1 MAFLR
6 TPKNAV
12 FIKTGSDTISKNYK
26 ISDKFNSE
34 KWMSGFSD
42 LSVYISLS
50 VSRRFFYL
58 FCGLSYLNLPM
69 FISLNKCWGVATW
82 R

>member
-26 ISDKFNSE
+26 ISDDKFNSE
-34 KWMSGFSD
+34 K
-42 LSVYISLS
+42 
-50 VSRRFFYL
+50 
-58 FCGLSYLNLPM
+58 
-69 FISLNKCWGVATW
+69 
-82 R
+82 

>member
-26 ISDKFNSE
+26 ISDDKFNSE

-50 VSRRFFYL
+50 VSRRIFYL
-58 FCGLSYLNLPM
+58 LCGLSYLNQCLY
-69 FISLNKCWGVATW
+69 L
-82 R
+82 